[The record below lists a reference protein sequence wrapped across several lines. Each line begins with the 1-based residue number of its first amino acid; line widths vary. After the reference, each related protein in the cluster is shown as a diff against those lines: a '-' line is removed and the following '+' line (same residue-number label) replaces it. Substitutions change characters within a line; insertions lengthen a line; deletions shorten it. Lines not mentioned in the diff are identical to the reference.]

1 MKKIILLIAIFSTSI
16 LFAQNKGFNYKAI
29 ITENGDVIQNQNIN
43 IRFSVLENGTT
54 VVYKESHSLTTD
66 NNGIVITNIGEGT
79 PITNTFSSV
88 NWRNEQFLK
97 VEIDANS
104 GSGYTNF
111 GTTALKY
118 APYAKTAEK
127 LLPTDNITIG
137 NNIMQDE
144 RLFIES
150 QYVTNGEVVDFRL
163 TNPSQYNDILNLHMD
178 NAPASGRA
186 QFIEASRGSAV
197 KFRVDDDGRVFT
209 PKGYYTDGYVSAVG
223 DIESYGTIRA
233 YGDLAVDGQVSN
245 LDMGNNEI
253 HGTDS
258 GDADMKAF
266 LYGSFSAT
274 SNVTIYQNESSDGFT
289 VSYMGTGKYRV
300 YLPNGVDEKDLNII
314 CSSIQRFESA
324 NAPSILLV
332 KYSSYGTNGYFEI
345 HQYNLSG
352 QLTNNGDCSNNLCP
366 RINFIAYKK

>member
-1 MKKIILLIAIFSTSI
+1 MNKIILLVVFLSSSI
-16 LFAQNKGFNYKAI
+16 LFAQDKGFNYKAI
-29 ITENGDVIQNQNIN
+29 ITENGDIIQNQNVN
-43 IRFSVLENGTT
+43 IRFSILENGTT

-97 VEIDANS
+97 VEIDTNS

-150 QYVTNGEVVDFRL
+150 QSVTNGEVVDFRL

-178 NAPASGRA
+178 NAPSSGRA
-186 QFIEASRGSAV
+186 QFIEASRGSSI
-197 KFRVDDDGRVFT
+197 KFKVDDDGRVYT
-209 PKGYYTDGYVSAVG
+209 PKGYYTDGYVSAIG
-223 DIESYGTIRA
+223 DIESYGTIHA
-233 YGDLAVDGQVSN
+233 IGNLVVDGQVSN
-245 LDMGNNEI
+245 LNMGDNEI

-266 LYGSFSAT
+266 LYGSFSTT
-274 SNVTIYQNESSDGFT
+274 SNVTIYPNESSAGFT

-300 YLPNGVDEKDLNII
+300 YLPNGVDEKYLNII
-314 CSSIQRFESA
+314 CSPIQASESA
-324 NAPSILLV
+324 HVPSILLV
-332 KYSSYGTNGYFEI
+332 KYPTWGTDGYFEI

-352 QLTNNGDCSNNLCP
+352 QLTNNGDCSGSICP